1 MWVLLISLYV
11 HEPLGHVQS
20 KGVIQ
25 APQTSY
31 EQCQK
36 SRDQVLKTWQ
46 IDQYRITPR
55 CVYIKHYS
63 TNNGAYTAN
72 N

>member
-25 APQTSY
+25 APFAQY
-31 EQCQK
+31 ESCTRERDRVK
-36 SRDQVLKTWQ
+36 STW
-46 IDQYRITPR
+46 RIEGFNISAR
-55 CVYIKHYS
+55 CIYVPHYNS
-63 TNNGAYTAN
+63 FHQGVN
-72 N
+72 

>member
-25 APQTSY
+25 APFAHY
-31 EQCQK
+31 EACVK
-36 SRDQVLKTWQ
+36 ERDRVLTTWH
-46 IDQYRITPR
+46 IEGFNIRPR
-55 CVYIKHYS
+55 CIYIPHYNS
-63 TNNGAYTAN
+63 YHQGVN
-72 N
+72 